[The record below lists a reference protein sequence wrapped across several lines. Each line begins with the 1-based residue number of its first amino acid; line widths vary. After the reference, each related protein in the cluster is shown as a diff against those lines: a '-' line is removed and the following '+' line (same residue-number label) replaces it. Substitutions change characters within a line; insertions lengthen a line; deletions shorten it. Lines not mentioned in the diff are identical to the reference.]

1 MWANGLFF
9 HVPRLYISV
18 VPLLDDKTALCLPA
32 RQSCIQEILPF
43 WPDGDFFVVLPL
55 NIRTKCCNREW
66 QTANSTKPDFYS
78 LGRIHQRWKQYYWLS
93 RMQMN
98 WLPKREVEEVSIL
111 WVHARAVREREREGW
126 DRGEKRRKKTENST
140 TAPYSKIRGED
151 EQDEDRLKRE
161 GMPSISKSFPL
172 PSSSS
177 SAWSSTSSALKV
189 AL

>member
-1 MWANGLFF
+1 MSIHSLHAATGANCRQATDSSQTNSLSVYVTQSMWANGLFF
-9 HVPRLYISV
+9 HVPRVYISV
-18 VPLLDDKTALCLPA
+18 VPLLEDKTALCLPA

-55 NIRTKCCNREW
+55 NILTKCCNREW

-111 WVHARAVREREREGW
+111 WVHARAVREREREGG
-126 DRGEKRRKKTENST
+126 DRGKKKKKKQKTVPQRHTPKLGVRTNRMR
-140 TAPYSKIRGED
+140 ID
-151 EQDEDRLKRE
+151 
-161 GMPSISKSFPL
+161 
-172 PSSSS
+172 
-177 SAWSSTSSALKV
+177 
-189 AL
+189 